1 MTQATPSEST
11 ATQPPKNK
19 INGQTK
25 AGGQAKTS
33 EQAKPGEQTRQG
45 RGISDPREV
54 AQLVMMR
61 VDQVNS
67 TKDELTTA
75 VKALAD
81 TAKQLAGAYASQQA
95 QIVKLAKRVEELE
108 KSGSK

>member
-25 AGGQAKTS
+25 ASGQAKTN
-33 EQAKPGEQTRQG
+33 EQAKPGEQARQG
-45 RGISDPREV
+45 RGISDPKEV

-61 VDQVNS
+61 IDHVNS
-67 TKDELTTA
+67 KKDELTIA

-81 TAKQLAGAYASQQA
+81 TAKQLVSVYSNQQA
-95 QIVKLAKRVEELE
+95 QIAKLAKRVEELE
-108 KSGSK
+108 KSSSK

>member
-1 MTQATPSEST
+1 MTQAAPAQNP

-25 AGGQAKTS
+25 GSG
-33 EQAKPGEQTRQG
+33 QAKPGRA
-45 RGISDPREV
+45 ISDPKEV

-61 VDQVNS
+61 IDHVNS
-67 TKDELTTA
+67 KKDELTIT

-81 TAKQLAGAYASQQA
+81 TARQLVSVYANQQA
-95 QIVKLAKRVEELE
+95 QIAKLSKRVEELE
-108 KSGSK
+108 KAKG